1 MGEGGSLEQHTVRG
15 GWVGWAAEVDKWRY
29 VTLTPRTALPD
40 MMVPRSNHNLAVVQG
55 RLHGIGGFQG
65 TETKSKVE
73 VLVMSSTTWEEVEK
87 GMGRRR
93 LLDTIKGER
102 EKTSMK
108 QVERRNR
115 GWVSKAIS

>member
-1 MGEGGSLEQHTVRG
+1 MEM
-15 GWVGWAAEVDKWRY
+15 
-29 VTLTPRTALPD
+29 TPRTALPD
-40 MMVPRSNHNLAVVQG
+40 MLVPGSNHNLAVVQG
-55 RLHGIGGFQG
+55 RLLGIGGYQG

-102 EKTSMK
+102 GKTSMK
-108 QVERRNR
+108 QMERRNR
-115 GWVSKAIS
+115 PFHDDL